1 MGEEV
6 QLKLSFQ
13 HHGSPQ
19 YHHHPHH
26 HHHHH
31 HHHQPHHHHHHL
43 NVQNSEIATLRAV
56 VVGNQTRRRG
66 SCVDVLDRPWIIIMI
81 MTNDQY
87 D

>member
-1 MGEEV
+1 MLPILLIQMGEEV

-13 HHGSPQ
+13 HHGSHH
-19 YHHHPHH
+19 YHY
-26 HHHHH
+26 
-31 HHHQPHHHHHHL
+31 HHL
-43 NVQNSEIATLRAV
+43 NVQNSEIVTLRAV

>member
-13 HHGSPQ
+13 HCRCL
-19 YHHHPHH
+19 HHHHYHH
-26 HHHHH
+26 HHHH
-31 HHHQPHHHHHHL
+31 PHHHHHHL

-81 MTNDQY
+81 MIVMINMIKVVR
-87 D
+87 